1 MSSSGV
7 SCTSSAV
14 YARLAGRPP
23 KVRNSVLRSGC
34 LRRNPATSFCSQSL
48 NCLLRLS
55 SGSSLMSALR
65 IHRVEKL
72 ARGFHVNLMQQLFRG
87 GVRREITR
95 NDAVGEHAELAAAV
109 LFETGTQDLVGGP
122 EHAPFGN

>member
-1 MSSSGV
+1 MYIASRIHALGLMVSDTDIFSRSMPSHSSSMSASV
-7 SCTSSAV
+7 SIATPS
-14 YARLAGRPP
+14 RP
-23 KVRNSVLRSGC
+23 
-34 LRRNPATSFCSQSL
+34 TSFCSQSL

-87 GVRREITR
+87 GVRCEITR
-95 NDAVGEHAELAAAV
+95 NDAVGEHAELPAPV
-109 LFETGTQDLVGGP
+109 LFETGAQDLVGGP
-122 EHAPFGN
+122 E